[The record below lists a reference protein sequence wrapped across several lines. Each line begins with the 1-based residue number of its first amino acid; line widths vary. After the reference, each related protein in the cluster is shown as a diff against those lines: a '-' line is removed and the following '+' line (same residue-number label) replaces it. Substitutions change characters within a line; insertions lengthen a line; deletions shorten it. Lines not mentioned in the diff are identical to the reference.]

1 MMPGTI
7 TRRLVVVS
15 SWESGSCFTSELL
28 VSHPGAYYQPEP
40 LKQFGGIR
48 IRDPTEEKADIVYKV
63 VSGLLNCNNSALKGT
78 FQLLRVRFCLHL
90 SCCGCAYVYN
100 ISCRARRLFLY
111 SSGVHISDA
120 ARSFL
125 FTRQLLRV
133 CLQLEFFFI
142 IPRARL
148 AKKLLV
154 FSRAKFLVPS

>member
-28 VSHPGAYYQPEP
+28 VSHPGAYYQPDP

-78 FQLLRVRFCLHL
+78 FQLLRVRFCLHQIRL
-90 SCCGCAYVYN
+90 VYTVQKN
-100 ISCRARRLFLY
+100 HQIVVIRKKFVLIWSRISLK
-111 SSGVHISDA
+111 
-120 ARSFL
+120 
-125 FTRQLLRV
+125 
-133 CLQLEFFFI
+133 LET
-142 IPRARL
+142 
-148 AKKLLV
+148 
-154 FSRAKFLVPS
+154 